1 MTFQE
6 AFNEIK
12 SIFIHSDVH
21 EYRGHLAMQVTMT
34 GEGGG
39 TFYIEFQNGIVCVEP
54 YDYKDYDTWFIAD
67 TYDFLKI
74 ARGEMNAVAAYTVG
88 KLRIEGDM
96 GKASEIQRLV
106 GIYNLK

>member
-12 SIFIHSDVH
+12 NIFIHSDVH
-21 EYRGHLAMQVTMT
+21 EYKGHLAIQITMT

-39 TFYIEFQNGIVCVEP
+39 TFYVLFNDGELIVEP
-54 YDYKDYDTWFIAD
+54 YDYKDHDTLFIAD
-67 TYDFLKI
+67 TQDFLKI
-74 ARGEMNAVAAYTVG
+74 ARGEMNAMAAYTVG
-88 KLRIEGDM
+88 KLRIYGDL

-106 GIYNLK
+106 GWIRY

>member
-6 AFNEIK
+6 AFSEIK
-12 SIFIHSDVH
+12 TIFTHSDVH
-21 EYRGHLAMQVTMT
+21 DYNNQLAIQVTMT

-39 TFYIEFQNGIVCVEP
+39 TFYVLFKYGDLIVEP
-54 YDYKDYDTWFIAD
+54 YDYRDHDILFVAD

-74 ARGEMNAVAAYTVG
+74 AKGEMNPIAAYTAG
-88 KLRIEGDM
+88 KLGIYGDL

-106 GIYNLK
+106 GGYAS

>member
-12 SIFIHSDVH
+12 NIFIHSDVH
-21 EYRGHLAMQVTMT
+21 ECIEHLAMQVTMT

-39 TFYIEFQNGIVCVEP
+39 TFYVLFENGKLTVEP
-54 YDYKDYDTWFIAD
+54 YDYKDHDTLFIAD

-74 ARGEMNAVAAYTVG
+74 ARGEMNAMAAYTVG
-88 KLRIEGDM
+88 KLRIYGDL

-106 GIYNLK
+106 GWVHH

>member
-12 SIFIHSDVH
+12 SIFIHADIH
-21 EYRGHLAMQVTMT
+21 EYQGHLAMQVTMT
-34 GEGGG
+34 GEGAG
-39 TFYIEFQNGIVCVEP
+39 TFYIEFKDGQLSIEA
-54 YDYKDYDTWFIAD
+54 YDYKDFDILFIAD
-67 TYDFLKI
+67 TQDFLKI
-74 ARGEMNAVAAYTVG
+74 ARGELKAVAAYTVG

-106 GIYNLK
+106 AKRNY

>member
-1 MTFQE
+1 MTFQD
-6 AFNEIK
+6 AFCEIK
-12 SIFIHSDVH
+12 NIFIHSDVH
-21 EYRGHLAMQVTMT
+21 EYNGHLAMQVTMT

-39 TFYIEFQNGIVCVEP
+39 TFYVEFKDGTIKVEP
-54 YDYKDYDTWFIAD
+54 YDYKDHDTLFIAD

-88 KLRIEGDM
+88 KLRIEGDL

-106 GIYNLK
+106 GWTRY